1 MRAPSLTVGIEEE
14 YQIIDPVTRDLT
26 PGFDALVTSDDAVLA
41 DVKAE
46 LHQCQV
52 EIGTK
57 PCATIAEL
65 RTDLTNLR
73 RLVIKAAGQHG
84 LTIAAAGTHPFSNWM
99 NQEMT
104 PKERYLGVKAELQD
118 LAHRLLIFGT
128 HVHVGIE
135 DPEFRIDCLNAARYV
150 LPHILCLTTSS
161 PFWFG
166 RNTGLHSY
174 RSIVFKNFPRTG
186 VPRILQGWNDYTD
199 LVDTL
204 VRTKSIPDGSKIW
217 WDVRPHHVYPTLEFR
232 CMDVN
237 TRVDE
242 AICIAAI
249 LQAVVAKMWKLR
261 RDNMTFRVY
270 AADLIEEN
278 KWRAVRWGLGGKLI
292 DFGKKTE
299 LPAPELIRELIS
311 WFLDDVLDE
320 LGTRKEVEYAFQILE
335 GGSSAQ
341 RQLATYARTGDLRA
355 VVDQLIR
362 ETAEGV
368 CEPTLGPSL
377 DRGEHKLRAAIPG
390 TLAAPG
396 TASNGA
402 PISGP
407 PRGVGVP

>member
-26 PGFDALVTSDDAVLA
+26 PGFDALVTSASAAAA

-52 EIGTK
+52 EIGTR

-65 RTDLTNLR
+65 RSELVKLR
-73 RLVIKAAGQHG
+73 GLVIKAAGEHG
-84 LTIAAAGTHPFSNWM
+84 LTIASAGTHPFSNWM

-135 DPEFRIDCLNAARYV
+135 DPEFRIDCLNAARYI
-150 LPHILCLTTSS
+150 LPHILCLSTSS

-186 VPRILQGWNDYTD
+186 VPRILNGWGDYAD
-199 LVDTL
+199 LVETL
-204 VRTKSIPDGSKIW
+204 VKTRSIPDGSKIW

-232 CMDVN
+232 VCDVN

-242 AICIAAI
+242 AVCIAAM

-270 AADLIEEN
+270 ASDLIEEN
-278 KWRAVRWGLGGKLI
+278 KWRAVRYGLGGKLI
-292 DFGKKTE
+292 DFGKKEE
-299 LPAPELIRELIS
+299 LPAAVLIRELIE
-311 WFLDDVLDE
+311 WFLDDVLDD
-320 LGTRKEVEYAFQILE
+320 LGTRKEVEYAFRILE
-335 GGSSAQ
+335 EGSSAQ

-368 CEPTLGPSL
+368 CEPTLGPPL
-377 DRGEHKLRAAIPG
+377 EEYHRPVKAQEAARLSPEG
-390 TLAAPG
+390 
-396 TASNGA
+396 
-402 PISGP
+402 
-407 PRGVGVP
+407 PRGQTIP

>member
-1 MRAPSLTVGIEEE
+1 MRAPSMTVGIEEE

-26 PGFDALVTSDDAVLA
+26 PGFDALVQSDDAILA

-57 PCATIAEL
+57 VCGSIAEL
-65 RTDLTNLR
+65 RSELTRLR
-73 RLVIKAAGQHG
+73 GLVIGAAAQHG
-84 LTIAAAGTHPFSNWM
+84 LTIAAAGTHPFCNWM

-150 LPHILCLTTSS
+150 LPHILCLSTSS

-186 VPRILQGWNDYTD
+186 VPRILQGWNDYSD

-217 WDVRPHHVYPTLEFR
+217 WDVRPHHLYPTLEFR
-232 CMDVN
+232 ICDVN

-242 AICIAAI
+242 AVCIAAI

-261 RDNMTFRVY
+261 RDNLTFRVY
-270 AADLIEEN
+270 AQDLIEEN

-292 DFGKKTE
+292 DFGKRE
-299 LPAPELIRELIS
+299 EAPAPVLIRELIE
-311 WFLDDVLDE
+311 WFLDDVLDD
-320 LGTRKEVEYAFQILE
+320 LGTRKEVEYAFRILE
-335 GGSSAQ
+335 HGSSAQ

-368 CEPTLGPSL
+368 CTPTLGPPLEARSVNAVS
-377 DRGEHKLRAAIPG
+377 AAIPG
-390 TLAAPG
+390 TMAV
-396 TASNGA
+396 
-402 PISGP
+402 PISAP
-407 PRGVGVP
+407 PTGSRGASIP

>member
-1 MRAPSLTVGIEEE
+1 MQAPSLTVGIEEE

-26 PGFDALVTSDDAVLA
+26 PGFEQLVTSDHAILA
-41 DVKAE
+41 EVKAE

-52 EIGTK
+52 EIGTQ
-57 PCATIAEL
+57 PCANIADL
-65 RTDLTNLR
+65 RKDLTNLR
-73 RLVIKAAGQHG
+73 RLVIQAAGQHG

-150 LPHILCLTTSS
+150 LPHILALSTSS

-186 VPRILQGWNDYTD
+186 VPRILQGWSDYTD

-217 WDVRPHHVYPTLEFR
+217 WDVRPHYRYPTLEFR
-232 CMDVN
+232 ICDVN

-242 AICIAAI
+242 AICVAAI

-261 RDNMTFRVY
+261 RDNLTFRVY
-270 AADLIEEN
+270 ASDLIEEN
-278 KWRAVRWGLGGKLI
+278 KWRAVRYGLGGNLI
-292 DFGKKTE
+292 DFGKKAE
-299 LPAPELIRELIS
+299 SPAPVLIRELVQ

-320 LGTRKEVEYAFQILE
+320 LGTRKEVEYAFKILE

-355 VVDQLIR
+355 VVDQIIR

-368 CEPTLGPSL
+368 TEPTLGPPLDSL
-377 DRGEHKLRAAIPG
+377 NDPLVSRAPG
-390 TLAAPG
+390 TLAAPH
-396 TASNGA
+396 ASSDSA
-402 PISGP
+402 
-407 PRGVGVP
+407 RGQSMP

>member
-1 MRAPSLTVGIEEE
+1 MQAPSLTVGIEEE

-26 PGFDALVTSDDAVLA
+26 PGFEQLVTSDHAILA
-41 DVKAE
+41 EVKAE

-52 EIGTK
+52 EIGTQ
-57 PCATIAEL
+57 PCANIADL
-65 RTDLTNLR
+65 RKDLTNLR
-73 RLVIKAAGQHG
+73 RLVIQAAAQHG

-99 NQEMT
+99 NMEMT

-150 LPHILCLTTSS
+150 LPHILCLSTSS

-186 VPRILQGWNDYTD
+186 VPRVLQGWSDYTD
-199 LVDTL
+199 LIDTM

-217 WDVRPHHVYPTLEFR
+217 WDVRPHYRYPTLEFR
-232 CMDVN
+232 ICDVN

-242 AICIAAI
+242 AICVAAI

-261 RDNMTFRVY
+261 RDNLTFRVY
-270 AADLIEEN
+270 ASDLIEEN
-278 KWRAVRWGLGGKLI
+278 KWRAVRYGLGGNLI
-292 DFGKKTE
+292 DFGKKAE
-299 LPAPELIRELIS
+299 SPAPVLIRELVQ

-320 LGTRKEVEYAFQILE
+320 LGTRKEVEYAFKILE

-368 CEPTLGPSL
+368 TEPTLGPPL
-377 DRGEHKLRAAIPG
+377 DSVNNPLVSNSPG
-390 TLAAPG
+390 TVAPPNSSSDS
-396 TASNGA
+396 A
-402 PISGP
+402 
-407 PRGVGVP
+407 RGQSVP

>member
-1 MRAPSLTVGIEEE
+1 MRGPSLTVGIEEE

-26 PGFDALVTSDDAVLA
+26 PGFDALVTSDFAQLA

-57 PCATIAEL
+57 PCANIAEL
-65 RTDLTNLR
+65 REDLIKLR
-73 RLVIKAAGQHG
+73 GLVIKAAGQHG
-84 LTIAAAGTHPFSNWM
+84 LTIASAGTHPFSNWM

-135 DPEFRIDCLNAARYV
+135 DPEFRIDCLNAARYI
-150 LPHILCLTTSS
+150 LPHILCLSTSS

-186 VPRILQGWNDYTD
+186 VPRILNGWSDYED

-204 VRTKSIPDGSKIW
+204 VKTRSIPNGSKIW
-217 WDVRPHHVYPTLEFR
+217 WDVRPHHAYPTLEFR
-232 CMDVN
+232 VCDVN

-242 AICIAAI
+242 AVCIAAM

-270 AADLIEEN
+270 ASDLIEEN
-278 KWRAVRWGLGGKLI
+278 KWRAVRYGLGGKLI
-292 DFGKKTE
+292 DFGKKEE
-299 LPAPELIRELIS
+299 LPTAVLIRELIE

-320 LGTRKEVEYAFQILE
+320 LGTRKEVEYAFTILE
-335 GGSSAQ
+335 EGSSAQ

-377 DRGEHKLRAAIPG
+377 DNY
-390 TLAAPG
+390 AAPIG
-396 TASNGA
+396 ATPMHALTPPTNAAVRGAS
-402 PISGP
+402 
-407 PRGVGVP
+407 VP

>member
-1 MRAPSLTVGIEEE
+1 MDGPSLTVGIEEE
-14 YQIIDPVTRDLT
+14 YQIIDPITRDLT
-26 PGFDALVTSDDAVLA
+26 PGFDALVTSADAVTA

-57 PCATIAEL
+57 PCKDIAEL
-65 RTDLTNLR
+65 RVELTNLR
-73 RLVIKAAGQHG
+73 KLVIKAAAEHG

-135 DPEFRIDCLNAARYV
+135 DQEFRIDCLNAVRYV
-150 LPHILCLTTSS
+150 LPHLLCLSTSS

-186 VPRILQGWNDYTD
+186 VPRIIRGWSEYAN

-204 VRTKSIPDGSKIW
+204 VKTNSIPDGSKIW
-217 WDVRPHHVYPTLEFR
+217 WDIRPHHVYPTLEFR
-232 CMDVN
+232 CCDVN

-249 LQAVVAKMWKLR
+249 VQAVVAKMWKLR

-292 DFGKKTE
+292 DFGRGEE
-299 LPAPELIRELIS
+299 LPAPVLIRELVS
-311 WFLDDVLDE
+311 WFLDDVLDD
-320 LGTRKEVEYAFQILE
+320 LGTRKEVEYAFHILE
-335 GGSSAQ
+335 HGSSAQ

-368 CEPTLGPSL
+368 CEPTLGPPL
-377 DRGEHKLRAAIPG
+377 DRVGEQNKMTANSPG
-390 TLAAPG
+390 TLAVPIGQGALRARG
-396 TASNGA
+396 AS
-402 PISGP
+402 
-407 PRGVGVP
+407 VP

>member
-1 MRAPSLTVGIEEE
+1 MKGPTLTVGIEEE
-14 YQIIDPVTRDLT
+14 YQIIDPVTRDLS
-26 PGFDALVTSDDAVLA
+26 PGFDALVTSAFAAEA

-57 PCATIAEL
+57 PCDSIAEL
-65 RTDLTNLR
+65 RKELVKLR
-73 RLVIKAAGQHG
+73 GLVIRAAGEHG
-84 LTIAAAGTHPFSNWM
+84 LTIASAGTHPFSNWM
-99 NQEMT
+99 NMEMT

-135 DPEFRIDCLNAARYV
+135 DQEFRIDCLNAARYI
-150 LPHILCLTTSS
+150 LPHILCLSTSS

-186 VPRILQGWNDYTD
+186 VPRILNGWGDYAD

-204 VRTKSIPDGSKIW
+204 VKTRSIPDGSKIW
-217 WDVRPHHVYPTLEFR
+217 WDVRPHHLYPTLEFR
-232 CMDVN
+232 VCDVN

-242 AICIAAI
+242 AVCIAAI

-278 KWRAVRWGLGGKLI
+278 KWRAVRYGLGGKLI
-292 DFGKKTE
+292 DFGKKE
-299 LPAPELIRELIS
+299 QLAAPVLIRELIE

-320 LGTRKEVEYAFQILE
+320 LGTRKEVEYAFRIME
-335 GGSSAQ
+335 EGSSAQ

-368 CEPTLGPSL
+368 CEPTLGPPLESL
-377 DRGEHKLRAAIPG
+377 EHPVKAQSDVRLTADAHAAARGQSIP
-390 TLAAPG
+390 
-396 TASNGA
+396 
-402 PISGP
+402 
-407 PRGVGVP
+407 

>member
-1 MRAPSLTVGIEEE
+1 MTVVQKGPSLTVGIEEE

-26 PGFDALVTSDDAVLA
+26 PGFDALVQSAAAAAA

-46 LHQCQV
+46 LHRCQV
-52 EIGTK
+52 EIGTR
-57 PCATIAEL
+57 PCGSIPEL
-65 RTDLTNLR
+65 RQELVTLR
-73 RLVIKAAGQHG
+73 GLVLNAAREHG

-99 NQEMT
+99 QQEMT
-104 PKERYLGVKAELQD
+104 PKERYLGVRAELQD

-128 HVHVGIE
+128 HVHVAVE
-135 DPEFRIDCLNAARYV
+135 DPEFRIDCLNAARYI
-150 LPHILCLTTSS
+150 LPHLLCLSTSS

-166 RNTGLHSY
+166 RNTGLLSY

-186 VPRILQGWNDYTD
+186 VPRVLNGHADYAD

-204 VRTKSIPDGSKIW
+204 VRTRSIPDASKIW

-232 CMDVN
+232 VCDVN

-242 AICIAAI
+242 AVCIAAI

-270 AADLIEEN
+270 ASDLIEEN

-292 DFGKKTE
+292 DFGKKAE
-299 LPAPELIRELIS
+299 LPAGDLIRELIE
-311 WFLDDVLDE
+311 WFLDDVLDD
-320 LGTRKEVEYAFQILE
+320 LGTRPYVEYAYRIMAE
-335 GGSSAQ
+335 GSSAQ
-341 RQLATYARTGDLRA
+341 RQLATFARTGDLRA

-368 CEPTLGPSL
+368 CEPHLGPPL
-377 DRGEHKLRAAIPG
+377 TG
-390 TLAAPG
+390 T
-396 TASNGA
+396 
-402 PISGP
+402 PIA
-407 PRGVGVP
+407 

>member
-1 MRAPSLTVGIEEE
+1 MQAPSLTVGIEEE

-26 PGFDALVTSDDAVLA
+26 PGFEQLVTSDHAILA
-41 DVKAE
+41 EVKAE

-52 EIGTK
+52 EIGTQ
-57 PCATIAEL
+57 PCANIADL
-65 RTDLTNLR
+65 RKDLTNLR
-73 RLVIKAAGQHG
+73 RLVIQAAAQHG

-150 LPHILCLTTSS
+150 LPHILCLSTSS

-186 VPRILQGWNDYTD
+186 VPRILQGWSDYAD
-199 LVDTL
+199 LVDTM

-217 WDVRPHHVYPTLEFR
+217 WDVRPHYRYPTLEFR
-232 CMDVN
+232 ICDVN

-242 AICIAAI
+242 AICVAAI

-261 RDNMTFRVY
+261 RDNLQFRVY
-270 AADLIEEN
+270 ASDLIEEN
-278 KWRAVRWGLGGKLI
+278 KWRAVRYGLGGNLI
-292 DFGKKTE
+292 DFGKKAE
-299 LPAPELIRELIS
+299 SPAPVLIRELVQ

-320 LGTRKEVEYAFQILE
+320 LGTRKEVEYAFKILE

-368 CEPTLGPSL
+368 TEPTLGPPL
-377 DRGEHKLRAAIPG
+377 DSVNDPLVSKAPG
-390 TLAAPG
+390 TLATPNMTRDSA
-396 TASNGA
+396 
-402 PISGP
+402 
-407 PRGVGVP
+407 RGQSVP

>member
-57 PCATIAEL
+57 VCHSIAEL
-65 RTDLTNLR
+65 RSELTTLR
-73 RLVIKAAGQHG
+73 GLVIKAAKQHG
-84 LTIAAAGTHPFSNWM
+84 LTIASAGTHPFSNWM

-150 LPHILCLTTSS
+150 LPHILCLSTSS

-186 VPRILQGWNDYTD
+186 VPRILQGWSDYED

-204 VRTKSIPDGSKIW
+204 VKTRSIPDGSKIW

-232 CMDVN
+232 ICDVN

-242 AICIAAI
+242 AICVAAI

-261 RDNMTFRVY
+261 RDNLTFRVY
-270 AADLIEEN
+270 AQDLIEEN
-278 KWRAVRWGLGGKLI
+278 KWRAVRWGLSGKLI
-292 DFGKKTE
+292 DFGKKE
-299 LPAPELIRELIS
+299 EMPAPVLIRELVE

-320 LGTRKEVEYAFQILE
+320 LGTRKEVEYAFKILE
-335 GGSSAQ
+335 EGSSAQ

-368 CEPTLGPSL
+368 CEPTLGPPLEPLHRVDASISATPA
-377 DRGEHKLRAAIPG
+377 GSSAILP
-390 TLAAPG
+390 
-396 TASNGA
+396 GA
-402 PISGP
+402 PLGSV
-407 PRGVGVP
+407 RGQSVP

>member
-1 MRAPSLTVGIEEE
+1 MRGPSLTVGIEEE

-26 PGFDALVTSDDAVLA
+26 PGFDALVTSDFAQLA

-57 PCATIAEL
+57 PCANIAEL
-65 RTDLTNLR
+65 REDLIKLR
-73 RLVIKAAGQHG
+73 GLVIKAAGQHG
-84 LTIAAAGTHPFSNWM
+84 LTIASAGTHPFSNWM

-135 DPEFRIDCLNAARYV
+135 DPEFRIDCLNAARYI
-150 LPHILCLTTSS
+150 LPHILCLSTSS

-186 VPRILQGWNDYTD
+186 VPRILNGWSDYED

-204 VRTKSIPDGSKIW
+204 VKTRSIPNGSKIW
-217 WDVRPHHVYPTLEFR
+217 WDVRPHHAYPTLEFR
-232 CMDVN
+232 VCDVN

-242 AICIAAI
+242 AVCIAAM

-270 AADLIEEN
+270 ASDLIEEN
-278 KWRAVRWGLGGKLI
+278 KWRAVRYGLGGKLI
-292 DFGKKTE
+292 DFGKKEE
-299 LPAPELIRELIS
+299 LPTAVLIRELIE

-320 LGTRKEVEYAFQILE
+320 LGTRKEVEYAFKILE
-335 GGSSAQ
+335 EGSSAQ

-377 DRGEHKLRAAIPG
+377 DNY
-390 TLAAPG
+390 AAPIG
-396 TASNGA
+396 ATPMHALTPPTNAAVRGAS
-402 PISGP
+402 
-407 PRGVGVP
+407 VP

>member
-1 MRAPSLTVGIEEE
+1 MKGPTLTVGIEEE
-14 YQIIDPVTRDLT
+14 YQIIDPVTRDLA
-26 PGFDALVTSDDAVLA
+26 PGFDALVTSAFATEA

-57 PCATIAEL
+57 PCNSIAEL
-65 RTDLTNLR
+65 RQELVKLR
-73 RLVIKAAGQHG
+73 GLVIKAAGEHG

-99 NQEMT
+99 NMEMT

-135 DPEFRIDCLNAARYV
+135 DQEFRIDCLNAARYI
-150 LPHILCLTTSS
+150 LPHILCLSTSS

-174 RSIVFKNFPRTG
+174 RSIIFKNFPRTG
-186 VPRILQGWNDYTD
+186 VPRILNGWGDYAD

-204 VRTKSIPDGSKIW
+204 MKTKSIPDGSKIW
-217 WDVRPHHVYPTLEFR
+217 WDVRPHHLYPTLEFR
-232 CMDVN
+232 VCDVN

-242 AICIAAI
+242 AVCIAAL

-278 KWRAVRWGLGGKLI
+278 KWRAVRYGLGGKLI

-299 LPAPELIRELIS
+299 LAAPVLIRELIE

-320 LGTRKEVEYAFQILE
+320 LGTRKEVEYAFRIME
-335 GGSSAQ
+335 EGSSAQ

-368 CEPTLGPSL
+368 CEPTLGPAL
-377 DRGEHKLRAAIPG
+377 ETYDRPVKALVAARLTPEHHPAVRGQSIP
-390 TLAAPG
+390 
-396 TASNGA
+396 
-402 PISGP
+402 
-407 PRGVGVP
+407 

>member
-26 PGFDALVTSDDAVLA
+26 PGFDALVTSDSAILA

-57 PCATIAEL
+57 VCQSIAEL
-65 RTDLTNLR
+65 RTELTMLR
-73 RLVIKAAGQHG
+73 GLVIKAAAQHG
-84 LTIAAAGTHPFSNWM
+84 LTIASAGTHPFSNWM

-135 DPEFRIDCLNAARYV
+135 DHEFRIDCLNAARYV
-150 LPHILCLTTSS
+150 LPHILCLSTSS

-186 VPRILQGWNDYTD
+186 VPRILQGWNDYAD

-204 VRTKSIPDGSKIW
+204 VKTRSIPDGSKIW
-217 WDVRPHHVYPTLEFR
+217 WDVRPHHTYPTLEFR
-232 CMDVN
+232 ICDVN

-242 AICIAAI
+242 AICVAAI

-261 RDNMTFRVY
+261 RDNLTFRVY
-270 AADLIEEN
+270 AQDLIEEN
-278 KWRAVRWGLGGKLI
+278 KWRAVRWGLSGKLI
-292 DFGKKTE
+292 DFGKKQE
-299 LPAPELIRELIS
+299 MPAPVLIRELIE

-320 LGTRKEVEYAFQILE
+320 LGTRKEVEYAFKILE
-335 GGSSAQ
+335 EGSSAQ
-341 RQLATYARTGDLRA
+341 RQLAIYAQTGDLRA

-368 CEPTLGPSL
+368 CEPTLGPPL
-377 DRGEHKLRAAIPG
+377 DSMSRVNASQSATPGGMNAIP
-390 TLAAPG
+390 
-396 TASNGA
+396 
-402 PISGP
+402 SGP
-407 PRGVGVP
+407 QRGQSVP

>member
-1 MRAPSLTVGIEEE
+1 MQAPSLTVGIEEE

-26 PGFDALVTSDDAVLA
+26 PGFDALVTSDHAILA
-41 DVKAE
+41 EVKAE

-52 EIGTK
+52 EIGTQ
-57 PCATIAEL
+57 PCANIADL
-65 RTDLTNLR
+65 RKDLTNLR
-73 RLVIKAAGQHG
+73 KLVIQAAGQHG

-99 NQEMT
+99 NMEMT

-150 LPHILCLTTSS
+150 LPHILALSTSS

-186 VPRILQGWNDYTD
+186 VPRILNGWSDYTD
-199 LVDTL
+199 LIDTM

-217 WDVRPHHVYPTLEFR
+217 WDVRPHYRYPTLEFR
-232 CMDVN
+232 ICDVN
-237 TRVDE
+237 TKVDE
-242 AICIAAI
+242 AICVAAI

-261 RDNMTFRVY
+261 RDNLTFRVY
-270 AADLIEEN
+270 ASDLIEEN
-278 KWRAVRWGLGGKLI
+278 KWRAVRYGLGGNLI
-292 DFGKKTE
+292 DFGKKAE
-299 LPAPELIRELIS
+299 SPAPVLIRELVQ

-320 LGTRKEVEYAFQILE
+320 LGTRKEVEYAFKILE
-335 GGSSAQ
+335 TGSSAQ

-368 CEPTLGPSL
+368 TEPTLGPPL
-377 DRGEHKLRAAIPG
+377 DSAKNMQA
-390 TLAAPG
+390 TAAPG
-396 TASNGA
+396 MVAAPNTNGPNA
-402 PISGP
+402 
-407 PRGVGVP
+407 RGQSMP

>member
-57 PCATIAEL
+57 VCHSIAEL
-65 RTDLTNLR
+65 RSELTTLR
-73 RLVIKAAGQHG
+73 GLVIKAAKQHG
-84 LTIAAAGTHPFSNWM
+84 LTIASAGTHPFSNWM

-150 LPHILCLTTSS
+150 LPHILCLSTSS

-186 VPRILQGWNDYTD
+186 VPRILQGWSDFED

-204 VRTKSIPDGSKIW
+204 VKTRSIPDGSKIW

-232 CMDVN
+232 ICDVN

-242 AICIAAI
+242 AICVAAI

-261 RDNMTFRVY
+261 RDNLTFRVY
-270 AADLIEEN
+270 AQDLIEEN
-278 KWRAVRWGLGGKLI
+278 KWRAVRWGLSGKLI
-292 DFGKKTE
+292 DFGKKE
-299 LPAPELIRELIS
+299 EMPAPVLIRELIE

-320 LGTRKEVEYAFQILE
+320 LGTRKEVEYAFKILE
-335 GGSSAQ
+335 EGSSAQ

-368 CEPTLGPSL
+368 CEPTLGPPLEPLHRVDASISATPT
-377 DRGEHKLRAAIPG
+377 GSSAILP
-390 TLAAPG
+390 
-396 TASNGA
+396 GA
-402 PISGP
+402 PLGSV
-407 PRGVGVP
+407 RGQSVP

>member
-1 MRAPSLTVGIEEE
+1 MRGPSLTVGIEEE

-26 PGFDALVTSDDAVLA
+26 PGFDSLMQSDHAVLA
-41 DVKAE
+41 EVKAE

-57 PCATIAEL
+57 VCASIGEL
-65 RTDLTNLR
+65 RTELTKLR
-73 RLVIKAAGQHG
+73 GLVIKAAGQHG
-84 LTIAAAGTHPFSNWM
+84 LTIASAGTHPFSNWM

-135 DPEFRIDCLNAARYV
+135 DNEFRIDCLNACRYV
-150 LPHILCLTTSS
+150 LPHVLCLSTSS

-186 VPRILQGWNDYTD
+186 VPRILNGWSDYAD
-199 LVDTL
+199 LTDTL
-204 VRTKSIPDGSKIW
+204 VRTQSIPDPSKIW
-217 WDVRPHHVYPTLEFR
+217 WDVRPHHLYPTLEFR
-232 CMDVN
+232 ICDVN

-242 AICIAAI
+242 AVCVAAI

-261 RDNMTFRVY
+261 RDNLTFRVY
-270 AADLIEEN
+270 ASDLIEEN

-292 DFGKKTE
+292 DFGKKQE
-299 LPAPELIRELIS
+299 MAAPVLIRELIE

-335 GGSSAQ
+335 HGSSAQ
-341 RQLATYARTGDLRA
+341 RQLAVYARTGDLRA
-355 VVDQLIR
+355 VVDHLIR

-368 CEPTLGPSL
+368 CEPTLGPPL
-377 DRGEHKLRAAIPG
+377 DQVDAPMHASSEGTIAVPAVRPTGAARAQSMP
-390 TLAAPG
+390 
-396 TASNGA
+396 
-402 PISGP
+402 
-407 PRGVGVP
+407 

>member
-1 MRAPSLTVGIEEE
+1 MKAPTLTVGIEEE
-14 YQIIDPVTRDLT
+14 YQIIDPVTRDLS
-26 PGFDALVTSDDAVLA
+26 PGFDALVTSAFATEA

-57 PCATIAEL
+57 PCDSIAEL
-65 RTDLTNLR
+65 RGELVKLR
-73 RLVIKAAGQHG
+73 GLVIRAAGEHG
-84 LTIAAAGTHPFSNWM
+84 LTIASAGTHPFSNWM
-99 NQEMT
+99 NMEMT
-104 PKERYLGVKAELQD
+104 PKERYLGVKMELQD

-135 DPEFRIDCLNAARYV
+135 DPEFRIDCLNAARYI
-150 LPHILCLTTSS
+150 LPHILCLSTSS

-186 VPRILQGWNDYTD
+186 VPRILNGWNDYAD

-204 VRTKSIPDGSKIW
+204 VKTRSIPDGSKIW
-217 WDVRPHHVYPTLEFR
+217 WDVRPHHLYPTLEFR
-232 CMDVN
+232 CCDVN
-237 TRVDE
+237 TKVDE
-242 AICIAAI
+242 AVCIAAL

-278 KWRAVRWGLGGKLI
+278 KWRAVRYGLGGKLI
-292 DFGKKTE
+292 DFGKKE
-299 LPAPELIRELIS
+299 EMPASVLIRELIE

-320 LGTRKEVEYAFQILE
+320 LGTRKEVEYAFRIME
-335 GGSSAQ
+335 EGSSAQ

-355 VVDQLIR
+355 VVDQIIR

-368 CEPTLGPSL
+368 CEPTLGPAL
-377 DRGEHKLRAAIPG
+377 DGQG
-390 TLAAPG
+390 
-396 TASNGA
+396 
-402 PISGP
+402 PISAQPAAGP
-407 PRGVGVP
+407 TPTTGMPAVRGQSVP

>member
-26 PGFDALVTSDDAVLA
+26 FGFDALVTSDDAVLA

-57 PCATIAEL
+57 VCHSIAEL
-65 RTDLTNLR
+65 RGELTTLR
-73 RLVIKAAGQHG
+73 GLVIKAAKQHG
-84 LTIAAAGTHPFSNWM
+84 LTIASAGTHPFSNWM

-150 LPHILCLTTSS
+150 LPHILCLSTSS

-186 VPRILQGWNDYTD
+186 VPRILQGWSDYED

-204 VRTKSIPDGSKIW
+204 VKTRSIPDGSKIW

-232 CMDVN
+232 ICDVN

-242 AICIAAI
+242 AICVAAI

-261 RDNMTFRVY
+261 RDNLTFRVY
-270 AADLIEEN
+270 AQDLIEEN
-278 KWRAVRWGLGGKLI
+278 KWRAVRWGLSGKLI
-292 DFGKKTE
+292 DFGKKE
-299 LPAPELIRELIS
+299 EMPAPVLIRELVE

-320 LGTRKEVEYAFQILE
+320 LGTRKEVEYAFKILE
-335 GGSSAQ
+335 EGSSAQ

-368 CEPTLGPSL
+368 CEPTLGPPLEPLHRVDASISATPA
-377 DRGEHKLRAAIPG
+377 GSSAILP
-390 TLAAPG
+390 
-396 TASNGA
+396 GA
-402 PISGP
+402 PLGSV
-407 PRGVGVP
+407 RGQSVP

>member
-1 MRAPSLTVGIEEE
+1 MKAPTLTVGIEEE
-14 YQIIDPVTRDLT
+14 YQIVDPVTRDLS
-26 PGFDALVTSDDAVLA
+26 PGFDALVTSAFATEA

-57 PCATIAEL
+57 PCKTIAEL
-65 RTDLTNLR
+65 RAELVKLRGLTIR
-73 RLVIKAAGQHG
+73 AAGEHG

-99 NQEMT
+99 NMEMT
-104 PKERYLGVKAELQD
+104 PKERYLGVKMELQD

-135 DPEFRIDCLNAARYV
+135 DPEFRIDCLNAARYI
-150 LPHILCLTTSS
+150 LPHILCLSTSS

-174 RSIVFKNFPRTG
+174 RSIIFKNFPRTG
-186 VPRILQGWNDYTD
+186 VPRILNGWNDYAD

-204 VRTKSIPDGSKIW
+204 VKTRSIPDGSKIW
-217 WDVRPHHVYPTLEFR
+217 WDVRPHHLYPTLEFR
-232 CMDVN
+232 CCDVN
-237 TRVDE
+237 TKVDE
-242 AICIAAI
+242 AVCIAAM

-278 KWRAVRWGLGGKLI
+278 KWRAVRYGLGGKLI
-292 DFGKKTE
+292 DFGKKE
-299 LPAPELIRELIS
+299 EMPASVLIRELIE

-320 LGTRKEVEYAFQILE
+320 LGTRKEVEYAFRIME
-335 GGSSAQ
+335 EGSSAQ

-355 VVDQLIR
+355 VVDQIIR

-368 CEPTLGPSL
+368 CEPTIGPSL
-377 DRGEHKLRAAIPG
+377 DSFDRPVLAQPTAGYTPTGMNAVRGQ
-390 TLAAPG
+390 
-396 TASNGA
+396 S
-402 PISGP
+402 
-407 PRGVGVP
+407 VP

>member
-1 MRAPSLTVGIEEE
+1 MQAPSLTVGIEEE

-26 PGFDALVTSDDAVLA
+26 PGFEQLVTSDHAILA
-41 DVKAE
+41 EVKAE

-52 EIGTK
+52 EIGTQ
-57 PCATIAEL
+57 PCANIADL
-65 RTDLTNLR
+65 RKDLINLR
-73 RLVIKAAGQHG
+73 RLVIQAAGQHG

-150 LPHILCLTTSS
+150 LPHILCLSTSS

-186 VPRILQGWNDYTD
+186 VPRIMQGWADYTD
-199 LVDTL
+199 IVDTL

-217 WDVRPHHVYPTLEFR
+217 WDVRPHHRYPTLEFR
-232 CMDVN
+232 VCDVN
-237 TRVDE
+237 TKVDE
-242 AICIAAI
+242 AICVAAI

-261 RDNMTFRVY
+261 RDNLTFRVY

-278 KWRAVRWGLGGKLI
+278 KWRAVRYGLGGNLI
-292 DFGKKTE
+292 DFGKKAE
-299 LPAPELIRELIS
+299 SPAPVLIRELVQ

-320 LGTRKEVEYAFQILE
+320 LGTRREVEYAFTILE
-335 GGSSAQ
+335 TGSSAQ

-355 VVDQLIR
+355 VVDQIIR

-368 CEPTLGPSL
+368 TEPTLGPPL
-377 DRGEHKLRAAIPG
+377 DSVNDPLISRPPG
-390 TLAAPG
+390 TLAAPYA
-396 TASNGA
+396 ASPSA
-402 PISGP
+402 
-407 PRGVGVP
+407 RGQSMP

>member
-26 PGFDALVTSDDAVLA
+26 PGFDALVTSEHAELA
-41 DVKAE
+41 EVKAE

-57 PCATIAEL
+57 VCHSIAEL
-65 RTDLTNLR
+65 RQELTMLR
-73 RLVIKAAGQHG
+73 GLVIKAAAQHG
-84 LTIAAAGTHPFSNWM
+84 LTIASAGTHPFSNWM

-135 DPEFRIDCLNAARYV
+135 DNEFRIDCLNAARYV
-150 LPHILCLTTSS
+150 LPHILCLSTSS

-186 VPRILQGWNDYTD
+186 VPRILQGWSDYAD

-204 VRTKSIPDGSKIW
+204 TSTGSIPDGSKIW
-217 WDVRPHHVYPTLEFR
+217 WDVRPHHIYPTLEFR
-232 CMDVN
+232 ICDVN

-242 AICIAAI
+242 AICVAAI

-261 RDNMTFRVY
+261 RDNLTFRVY
-270 AADLIEEN
+270 AQDLIEEN
-278 KWRAVRWGLGGKLI
+278 KWRAVRWGLSGKLI

-299 LPAPELIRELIS
+299 MPAPVLIRELIE

-320 LGTRKEVEYAFQILE
+320 LGTRKEVEYAFRILE
-335 GGSSAQ
+335 EGSSAQ

-368 CEPTLGPSL
+368 CEPTLGPPL
-377 DRGEHKLRAAIPG
+377 VRTDRVDASSSATPTGTHAIP
-390 TLAAPG
+390 
-396 TASNGA
+396 
-402 PISGP
+402 SGP
-407 PRGVGVP
+407 SRGQSMP

>member
-14 YQIIDPVTRDLT
+14 YQIINPITRDLT
-26 PGFDALVTSDDAVLA
+26 PGFDALMTSDDAVLA

-57 PCATIAEL
+57 VCANIAEL
-65 RTDLTNLR
+65 RTELTNLR
-73 RLVIKAAGQHG
+73 RLVIKAAAQHG

-99 NQEMT
+99 HQEMT
-104 PKERYLGVKAELQD
+104 PKERYLGVKTELQD

-128 HVHVGIE
+128 HVHIGVE
-135 DPEFRIDCLNAARYV
+135 EQDFRIDCLNAARYV
-150 LPHILCLTTSS
+150 LPHVLALSTSS

-186 VPRILQGWNDYTD
+186 VPRVLNGWTDYSN

-204 VRTKSIPDGSKIW
+204 VKTRSIPNGSKIW
-217 WDVRPHHVYPTLEFR
+217 WDVRPHHEYPTLEFR
-232 CMDVN
+232 VCDVN

-242 AICIAAI
+242 AVCVAAI
-249 LQAVVAKMWKLR
+249 MQAVVAKMWKLR
-261 RDNMTFRVY
+261 RDNLTFRVY
-270 AADLIEEN
+270 GSDLIEEN
-278 KWRAVRWGLGGKLI
+278 KWRAVRWGLGGKMI
-292 DFGKKTE
+292 DFGKQEE
-299 LPAPELIRELIS
+299 LPTPTLIRELIE

-320 LGTRKEVEYAFQILE
+320 LGTRAEVEYAFRILE
-335 GGSSAQ
+335 EGSSSQ
-341 RQLATYARTGDLRA
+341 RQLATFERTGDLRA

-377 DRGEHKLRAAIPG
+377 DSANVQRALMAGVSNNVPLDSAIASHRGQ
-390 TLAAPG
+390 
-396 TASNGA
+396 S
-402 PISGP
+402 
-407 PRGVGVP
+407 VP

>member
-1 MRAPSLTVGIEEE
+1 MKAPSLTVGIEEE

-26 PGFDALVTSDDAVLA
+26 PGFESLIRSDDPLLLE
-41 DVKAE
+41 VKPE

-57 PCATIAEL
+57 PCTSIAEL
-65 RTDLTNLR
+65 RVELTKHR
-73 RLVIKAAGQHG
+73 KAVIQAAAQHG
-84 LTIAAAGTHPFSNWM
+84 LAIASAGTHPFSNWM

-135 DPEFRIDCLNAARYV
+135 DDEFRIDCLNAARYV
-150 LPHILCLTTSS
+150 LPHILCLSTSS

-186 VPRILQGWNDYTD
+186 VPRVFNGWSEYANV
-199 LVDTL
+199 VDTL
-204 VRTKSIPDGSKIW
+204 VETRSIPDGSKIW
-217 WDVRPHHVYPTLEFR
+217 WDVRPHHLYPTLEFR
-232 CMDVN
+232 VCDVN

-242 AICIAAI
+242 AICVAAM

-270 AADLIEEN
+270 PADLIEEN

-292 DFGKKTE
+292 DFGKRKE
-299 LPAPELIRELIS
+299 LPAPEAIRELIS

-320 LGTRKEVEYAFQILE
+320 LGTRKEVEYAFDILQH
-335 GGSSAQ
+335 GSSAQ

-355 VVDQLIR
+355 VVDQLIT

-368 CEPTLGPSL
+368 CDVTLGPPLNSV
-377 DRGEHKLRAAIPG
+377 DSRVTAARPG
-390 TLAAPG
+390 TIAVPISQP
-396 TASNGA
+396 TGA
-402 PISGP
+402 PVES
-407 PRGVGVP
+407 VSD

>member
-1 MRAPSLTVGIEEE
+1 MKAPSLTVGIEEE

-26 PGFDALVTSDDAVLA
+26 PGFDALVTSDHAILA
-41 DVKAE
+41 EVKAE

-52 EIGTK
+52 EIGTQ
-57 PCATIAEL
+57 PCANIADL
-65 RTDLTNLR
+65 RKDLTNLR
-73 RLVIKAAGQHG
+73 RLVIQAAGQHG

-150 LPHILCLTTSS
+150 LPHILCLSTSS

-186 VPRILQGWNDYTD
+186 VPRILQGWADYTD
-199 LVDTL
+199 LIDTL
-204 VRTKSIPDGSKIW
+204 TRTKSIPDGSKIW
-217 WDVRPHHVYPTLEFR
+217 WDVRPHYRYPTLEFR
-232 CMDVN
+232 VCDVN
-237 TRVDE
+237 TKVDE

-261 RDNMTFRVY
+261 RDNLTFRVY
-270 AADLIEEN
+270 ASDLIEEN
-278 KWRAVRWGLGGKLI
+278 KWRAVRYGLGGNLI
-292 DFGKKTE
+292 DFGKKAE
-299 LPAPELIRELIS
+299 SPAPVLIRELVQ

-320 LGTRKEVEYAFQILE
+320 LGTRKEVEYAFKILE
-335 GGSSAQ
+335 EGSSAQ

-368 CEPTLGPSL
+368 TEPTLGPPL
-377 DRGEHKLRAAIPG
+377 DTDKPKVASSQQDSKTAPSSGSAARGQ
-390 TLAAPG
+390 
-396 TASNGA
+396 S
-402 PISGP
+402 
-407 PRGVGVP
+407 VP

>member
-1 MRAPSLTVGIEEE
+1 MQAPSLTVGIEEE

-26 PGFDALVTSDDAVLA
+26 PGFDALVTSDHAILA
-41 DVKAE
+41 EVKAE

-52 EIGTK
+52 EIGTQ
-57 PCATIAEL
+57 PCATIADL
-65 RTDLTNLR
+65 RKDLTNLR
-73 RLVIKAAGQHG
+73 RLVIQAAGQHG

-150 LPHILCLTTSS
+150 LPHILCLSTSS

-186 VPRILQGWNDYTD
+186 VPRILQGWSDYTD
-199 LVDTL
+199 LIDTM

-217 WDVRPHHVYPTLEFR
+217 WDVRPHYRYPTLEFR
-232 CMDVN
+232 VCDVN
-237 TRVDE
+237 TKVDE

-261 RDNMTFRVY
+261 RDNLTFRVY
-270 AADLIEEN
+270 ASDLIEEN
-278 KWRAVRWGLGGKLI
+278 KWRAVRYGLGGNLI
-292 DFGKKTE
+292 DFGKKAE
-299 LPAPELIRELIS
+299 SPAPVLIRELVQ

-320 LGTRKEVEYAFQILE
+320 LGTRKEVEYAFTILE

-368 CEPTLGPSL
+368 TEPTLGPPLDSL
-377 DRGEHKLRAAIPG
+377 NSLTATSQTDTRTP
-390 TLAAPG
+390 P
-396 TASNGA
+396 ASN
-402 PISGP
+402 SGVA
-407 PRGVGVP
+407 RGQSVP